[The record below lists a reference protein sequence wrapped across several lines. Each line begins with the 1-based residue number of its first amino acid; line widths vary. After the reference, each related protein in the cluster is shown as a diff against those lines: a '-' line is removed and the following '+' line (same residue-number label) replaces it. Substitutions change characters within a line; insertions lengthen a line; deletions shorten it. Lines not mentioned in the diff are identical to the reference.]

1 MIFQGS
7 QNDLDVKSFGFD
19 FETKTVVKIISLVD
33 ISFENHFRVTYT
45 FFYTK
50 PSNKNMCGTP
60 TRTDFSEEFDFGGL
74 LRIGGFVVLE

>member
-1 MIFQGS
+1 MI
-7 QNDLDVKSFGFD
+7 DLKSFGFD

-33 ISFENHFRVTYT
+33 ISFENYFCVTYK

-50 PSNKNMCGTP
+50 ASNKNICGTP
-60 TRTDFSEEFDFGGL
+60 TRMDFSKEFDFGGL